1 MTIDKAESEQWI
13 KMSEW
18 MSEQDRL
25 YAEQDMEHEYKMAND
40 PFYKKEWDS
49 QQKAIEA
56 AMERTRKLYRD
67 VKFD

>member
-1 MTIDKAESEQWI
+1 
-13 KMSEW
+13 
-18 MSEQDRL
+18 
-25 YAEQDMEHEYKMAND
+25 MEHEYKMAND